1 MSQPLPDDELGR
13 SFESRLALSS
23 DLGSLTQSVFVTGTP
38 DGLSV
43 EVRVVPVRR
52 EHEESGAQAFEVRL
66 EISGVR
72 LGVRSARPGLA
83 TIEVNERFVEEAT
96 RICWP
101 RSSPIT

>member
-1 MSQPLPDDELGR
+1 MTEPLSDDELGR
-13 SFESRLALSS
+13 SFESRSALSS

-43 EVRVVPVRR
+43 EARVVPVPR

-72 LGVRSARPGLA
+72 LGARAGDD
-83 TIEVNERFVEEAT
+83 RGQ
-96 RICWP
+96 
-101 RSSPIT
+101 